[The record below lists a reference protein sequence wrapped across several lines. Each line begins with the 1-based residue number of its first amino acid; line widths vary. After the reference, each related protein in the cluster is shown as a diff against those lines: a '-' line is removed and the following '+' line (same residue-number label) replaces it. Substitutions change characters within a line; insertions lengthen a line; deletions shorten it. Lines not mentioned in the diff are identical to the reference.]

1 MSQPFNQQICDMAD
15 SMGIALYQRF
25 SQAEASLCL
34 HISIDILKG
43 LQKQH
48 KIEYIQVTK
57 DASEFFGFQLLQYL
71 AQQIQPANEP
81 KNINTPDRI
90 IDIKEVQ
97 RLTNLSR
104 TSIWRLERTGK
115 FCARVQ
121 LTGSRVGWR
130 YSDVQEWIK
139 LLK

>member
-15 SMGIALYQRF
+15 SMGVSLYQRF
-25 SQAEASLCL
+25 SQTEASLFL
-34 HISIDILKG
+34 HCTLDVLTS

-48 KIEYIQVTK
+48 KIEYIQVSK
-57 DASEFFGFQLLQYL
+57 EASEFFGFQLLQYL
-71 AQQIQPANEP
+71 SQQIQPANEASQ
-81 KNINTPDRI
+81 INTPDKI

-97 RLTNLSR
+97 KLTNLSR
-104 TSIWRLERTGK
+104 TSIWRLERSGK

-130 YSDVQEWIK
+130 YNEVQEWIK
-139 LLK
+139 NC